1 MTTWFYNLIWT
12 NKVAGAIYLIV
23 GSLIVVGVITGSIVC
38 SKLNRRKKEKN
49 R

>member
-23 GSLIVVGVITGSIVC
+23 SSLIVVGVIAGSIAC
-38 SKLNRRKKEKN
+38 LILNRRKKEKN
-49 R
+49 Q